1 MLLHRIEALF
11 ELVLSNK
18 IVALI
23 YFIFTIFIWCLEFL
37 VILFKIN
44 SAETNYE
51 KKIRMIEQM
60 GSSRM
65 DKLVR
70 IDNEWHEAGRAHNS
84 TQEVRNSINKKSPT
98 IYN

>member
-1 MLLHRIEALF
+1 
-11 ELVLSNK
+11 
-18 IVALI
+18 
-23 YFIFTIFIWCLEFL
+23 
-37 VILFKIN
+37 
-44 SAETNYE
+44 
-51 KKIRMIEQM
+51 MIEQM